1 MNAEQ
6 VNKAFTAFVLRK
18 PINGWRIIAL
28 DATREGEHF
37 EVILRLVGVG
47 TGEGEST
54 GRTNQDAGG

>member
-1 MNAEQ
+1 MTVEQ

-37 EVILRLVGVG
+37 DVILRLVGVG
-47 TGEGEST
+47 TGDGT
-54 GRTNQDAGG
+54 GRTNQNTGG